1 MKSILVALL
10 IAACTFAV
18 SAQELKLPVLS
29 PTSTITQEFS
39 TSKMEITYSRP
50 SARGRAVFGEVV
62 GWGEVWRTGANAATK
77 ITFGEDVS
85 IGGKAV
91 KAGTYALY
99 SIPNKSQ
106 WEIILNKGV
115 GNWGTG
121 GYSTADDVA
130 RFTVP
135 AQSLPSNVETF
146 TISIGDI
153 TFNSCTINLSWER
166 VLVSIPVKAENEARL
181 NASIDKAINNPTIP
195 YQQAATYYLE
205 TNQNLD
211 KALTYADKAI
221 EANPKAFWL
230 QFMKA
235 KIAAKLGRKDVATAA
250 ANASIQLAKG
260 TPYEAEYT
268 RNNQKLLESLK

>member
-1 MKSILVALL
+1 MKTILVALL
-10 IAACTFAV
+10 IAACASAV

-39 TSKMEITYSRP
+39 TSKLEITYSRP

-211 KALTYADKAI
+211 KALAYAEKAI